1 VRIRRPALV
10 LISVLAVAIG
20 GVLSPGPGRAQQQ
33 PPADLLILN
42 GKVYRGAGSTSFSEA
57 VAVRGNAIAAVG
69 SSADL
74 SGFRGP
80 KTLVLDAAG
89 RAVVPGFNDVH
100 THLLNGGLEMENVS
114 LQGAATLT
122 EVQNRIQTFARE
134 HADRSWIRGRGWGYG
149 AFPGDVPTKQQLD
162 AVVPD
167 RPAVMRCFDGHS
179 IWVNSKALAA
189 AGITKNTADPP
200 RGVIVRD
207 PATGEPTGLLKET
220 AAMDLV
226 NRVIPPP
233 TPAEQRRAIE
243 RASEEALRFGVT
255 SITEAAGNP
264 ADFDGYDQVRREG
277 ALKLRVYYSMLVN
290 PGMTEADA
298 DALDAVWKKHPDG
311 DWLKTGLIKMFMDGV
326 IETNTAFMLD
336 PYVNVPTTG
345 TPNYTPQEFSRM
357 VRMLDRRGWQIMVHG
372 LGDGAVREV
381 LDGFADVAKA
391 NPLPRRGRRHRVEH
405 IETINPADIPRF
417 GGLGVIAS
425 MHPGGGFTPPPS
437 ATARPGGRGG
447 GIGGVWA
454 ANIGPE
460 RAARGGMWKSIRDAG
475 GHVVFGSDWPV
486 ASLDAFSRITS
497 IANRTPRPGGTDQR
511 LSFPQAI
518 DGYTSEA
525 AYASFDE
532 TRKGTLEPGKLADIV
547 VLGSDVF
554 GEPPAT
560 REAAAVYATIV
571 DGKIAYKKN

>member
-1 VRIRRPALV
+1 VPVRRPALV
-10 LISVLAVAIG
+10 LLSLLAVAVG
-20 GVLSPGPGRAQQQ
+20 ALVAAGRGTAQQQ
-33 PPADLLILN
+33 PPADLLVLN

-69 SSADL
+69 SSAEL
-74 SGFRGP
+74 NGLRGP
-80 KTLVLDAAG
+80 KTVVLDAAG

-100 THLLNGGLEMENVS
+100 THLLNGGLEMDNVN
-114 LQGAATLT
+114 LQGAGTLT

-149 AFPGDVPTKQQLD
+149 AFPDDRPTKQQLD
-162 AVVPD
+162 AVVSD

-189 AGITKNTADPP
+189 AGITRNTPDPA

-220 AAMDLV
+220 PAMDLV

-264 ADFDGYDQVRREG
+264 ADFDVYDQVHREG

-290 PGMTEADA
+290 PGMTDADA
-298 DALDAVWKKHPDG
+298 DALDAVRKKHPDG

-391 NPLPRRGRRHRVEH
+391 NPVPMRGRRHRVEH

-417 GGLGVIAS
+417 GALGVIAS
-425 MHPGGGFTPPPS
+425 MHPGGGFTPPPA
-437 ATARPGGRGG
+437 ATPRPGGRGG

-554 GEPPAT
+554 ADPPAT
-560 REAAAVYATIV
+560 RDAAAVYATIV
-571 DGKIAYKKN
+571 DGKIAYRKN

>member
-20 GVLSPGPGRAQQQ
+20 GLVSAGRGSAQQQ

-42 GKVYRGAGSTSFSEA
+42 GRVYRGAGSTSFSDA

-74 SGFRGP
+74 SGLRGP
-80 KTLVLDAAG
+80 KTVVLDAAG

-100 THLLNGGLEMENVS
+100 THLLNGGLEMENVN
-114 LQGAATLT
+114 LQGAGTLT
-122 EVQNRIQTFARE
+122 EVQSRIQTFARE
-134 HADRSWIRGRGWGYG
+134 HADRPWIRGRGWGYG
-149 AFPGDVPTKQQLD
+149 AFPGDMPTKLQLD

-189 AGITKNTADPP
+189 AGITRNTPNP
-200 RGVIVRD
+200 SRGVIVRD

-220 AAMDLV
+220 PAMDLV

-264 ADFDGYDQVRREG
+264 ADFDVYDQMRRDG

-290 PGMTEADA
+290 PGMTEAQA

-391 NPLPRRGRRHRVEH
+391 NPLPTRGRRHRVEH

-425 MHPGGGFTPPPS
+425 MHPGGAFTPPPS
-437 ATARPGGRGG
+437 ATPRPGGRGG

-454 ANIGPE
+454 GNIGPE

-532 TRKGTLEPGKLADIV
+532 TRKGTLAPGKLADIV
-547 VLGSDVF
+547 VLGSDIF
-554 GEPPAT
+554 SEPPTT

>member
-1 VRIRRPALV
+1 MRRPAV
-10 LISVLAVAIG
+10 ALISVLAIG
-20 GVLSPGPGRAQQQ
+20 IGTYLASEQGRAQQET
-33 PPADLLILN
+33 PADLLVLN
-42 GKVYRGAGSTSFSEA
+42 GKVYRGGGSTTFSEA
-57 VAVRGNAIAAVG
+57 VAVRGNRIAAVG
-69 SSADL
+69 STADL
-74 SGFRGP
+74 SRLRGP
-80 KTLVLDAAG
+80 KTTVVDAAG

-100 THLLNGGLEMENVS
+100 THLLNGGLEMENVN
-114 LQGAATLT
+114 LQGAGTLT
-122 EVQNRIQTFARE
+122 EVQNRIQTFARD
-134 HADRSWIRGRGWGYG
+134 HSDRAWIRGRGWGYG
-149 AFPGDVPTKQQLD
+149 AFPSDMPTKQQLD
-162 AVVPD
+162 AVVSD

-189 AGITKNTADPP
+189 AGITRTTPDPP

-207 PATGEPTGLLKET
+207 PAGEPTGLLKET
-220 AAMDLV
+220 PAMDLV

-233 TPAEQRRAIE
+233 TVAEQRRAIE

-264 ADFDGYDQVRREG
+264 GDFDVYDQVRGEG

-298 DALDAVWKKHPDG
+298 DALDAVWKKHPDN
-311 DWLKTGLIKMFMDGV
+311 DWLKTGVIKMFMDGV
-326 IETNTAFMLD
+326 IETNTAFMLE
-336 PYVNVPTTG
+336 PYANIPITG

-381 LDGFADVAKA
+381 LDGFADAAKA
-391 NPLPRRGRRHRVEH
+391 NPVPARGRRDRVEH
-405 IETINPADIPRF
+405 LETINPADIPRF
-417 GGLGVIAS
+417 GALGVIAS

-437 ATARPGGRGG
+437 PTPRPGGRGG

-460 RAARGGMWKSIRDAG
+460 RAARGGMWKSIREAG

-497 IANRTPRPGGTDQR
+497 VANRTPRPGGTDQR
-511 LSFPQAI
+511 LTFPQAI

-532 TRKGTLEPGKLADIV
+532 TRKGTLDPGKLADIV

-554 GEPPAT
+554 AEAPTT

-571 DGKIAYKKN
+571 DGKIAYRKN

>member
-1 VRIRRPALV
+1 MSTRRPAFAIV
-10 LISVLAVAIG
+10 SVLTVGAGLFLAAG
-20 GVLSPGPGRAQQQ
+20 HGRAQQQ
-33 PPADLLILN
+33 PPADLLVVN
-42 GKVYRGAGSTSFSEA
+42 GKVYRGGGSTTFSEA
-57 VAVRGNAIAAVG
+57 VAIRGNRIAAVG
-69 SSADL
+69 TSADVNKL
-74 SGFRGP
+74 RGP
-80 KTLVLDAAG
+80 NTVVVDAAG
-89 RAVVPGFNDVH
+89 KAVLPGFNDVH
-100 THLLNGGLEMENVS
+100 THLLNGGLEMENVN
-114 LQGAATLT
+114 LQGAGTLT

-149 AFPGDVPTKQQLD
+149 AFPGDMPTKQQLD

-179 IWVNSKALAA
+179 IWVNAKALSA
-189 AGITKNTADPP
+189 AGITRDTPDPP

-207 PATGEPTGLLKET
+207 ATGEPTGLLKET
-220 AAMDLV
+220 PAMDLV

-264 ADFDGYDQVRREG
+264 GDFDVYDQVRREG

-298 DALDAVWKKHPDG
+298 DALDAVWKRFPEN

-336 PYVNVPTTG
+336 PYVNVATTG

-391 NPLPRRGRRHRVEH
+391 NPMPSRGRRHRVEH
-405 IETINPADIPRF
+405 IETINPADISRF
-417 GGLGVIAS
+417 GSLGVIAS

-437 ATARPGGRGG
+437 PAPRQGGRGG

-460 RAARGGMWKSIRDAG
+460 RAARGGMWKSIREAG

-497 IANRTPRPGGTDQR
+497 IANRPPRPGGTDQR
-511 LSFPQAI
+511 LTFPQAI

-554 GEPPAT
+554 AEPPTT
-560 REAAAVYATIV
+560 REAAAVYTTIV
-571 DGKIAYKKN
+571 DGKVAYRKN

>member
-1 VRIRRPALV
+1 MRRPAV
-10 LISVLAVAIG
+10 ALISVLAIG
-20 GVLSPGPGRAQQQ
+20 IGTYLASEQGRAQQET
-33 PPADLLILN
+33 PADLLVLN
-42 GKVYRGAGSTSFSEA
+42 GKVYRGGGSTTFSEA
-57 VAVRGNAIAAVG
+57 VAVRGNRIAAVG
-69 SSADL
+69 STADL
-74 SGFRGP
+74 SRLRGP
-80 KTLVLDAAG
+80 KTTVVDAAG

-100 THLLNGGLEMENVS
+100 THLLNGGLEMENVN
-114 LQGAATLT
+114 LQGAGTLT
-122 EVQNRIQTFARE
+122 EVQNRIQTFARD
-134 HADRSWIRGRGWGYG
+134 HSDRSWIRGRGWGYG
-149 AFPGDVPTKQQLD
+149 AFPSDMPTKQQLD
-162 AVVPD
+162 AVVSD

-189 AGITKNTADPP
+189 AGITRTTPDPP

-207 PATGEPTGLLKET
+207 PAGEPTGLLKET
-220 AAMDLV
+220 PAMDLV

-233 TPAEQRRAIE
+233 TVAEQRRAIE

-264 ADFDGYDQVRREG
+264 GDFDVYDQVRGEG

-298 DALDAVWKKHPDG
+298 DALDAVWKKHPDN
-311 DWLKTGLIKMFMDGV
+311 DWLKTGVIKMFMDGV
-326 IETNTAFMLD
+326 IETNTAFMLE
-336 PYVNVPTTG
+336 PYANIPITG

-381 LDGFADVAKA
+381 LDGFADAAKA
-391 NPLPRRGRRHRVEH
+391 NPVPARGRRDRVEH
-405 IETINPADIPRF
+405 LETINPADIPRF
-417 GGLGVIAS
+417 GALGVIAS

-437 ATARPGGRGG
+437 PTPRPGGRGG

-460 RAARGGMWKSIRDAG
+460 RAARGGMWKSIREAG

-486 ASLDAFSRITS
+486 APLDAFSRITS

-511 LSFPQAI
+511 LTFPQAI

-532 TRKGTLEPGKLADIV
+532 TRKGTLDPGKLADIV

-554 GEPPAT
+554 AEAPTT

-571 DGKIAYKKN
+571 DGKIAYRKN